1 MVSVSTDQ
9 SAKMSMLFKNA
20 SDATSPTPTDE
31 SLSMDVRRV
40 MRHVG
45 STVTIITTENDQP
58 FGMVAT
64 AMMSLS
70 LEPPALAI
78 AINHSAS
85 ICEPLFKRQAFCVN
99 VLSRHDDDISRRFTK
114 LSGSAR
120 FSAGSWS
127 ADEFGIFRKIPFLA
141 TAQATLFCTVQ
152 QSMDSGTHSLIVGSI
167 IRAIDGAAD
176 DPLLYCDG
184 GYGKFAKSRQST
196 PIALDDRLSLC
207 KS

>member
-1 MVSVSTDQ
+1 MSTPFQ
-9 SAKMSMLFKNA
+9 TPSAALSHTQP
-20 SDATSPTPTDE
+20 DD

-45 STVTIITTENDQP
+45 STVTIITTENGQP

-70 LEPPALAI
+70 LDPPALAI

-85 ICEPLFKRQAFCVN
+85 ICEPLLKRQAFCVN

-114 LSGSAR
+114 LSGAAR

-127 ADEFGIFRKIPFLA
+127 ADESGAFKNIPFLA

-167 IRAIDGAAD
+167 LRAIDGAVD

-184 GYGKFAKSRQST
+184 GYGKFAKSGQGT

>member
-1 MVSVSTDQ
+1 MNMPFQRTPASTPQ
-9 SAKMSMLFKNA
+9 TQAGEPL
-20 SDATSPTPTDE
+20 P
-31 SLSMDVRRV
+31 LDVRRV

-45 STVTIITTENDQP
+45 STVTIITTDNGKP

-78 AINHSAS
+78 GINHSAS
-85 ICEPLFKRQAFCVN
+85 VCGPLLERQAFCVN
-99 VLSRHDDDISRRFTK
+99 ILSRHDDDISRRFTK
-114 LSGSAR
+114 LSGAAR
-120 FSAGSWS
+120 FSAGNWS
-127 ADEFGIFRKIPFLA
+127 ADESGIFRGIPFLA
-141 TAQATLFCTVQ
+141 TAQAALFCTVQ
-152 QSMDSGTHSLIVGSI
+152 QSIDSGTHSLIVGSI
-167 IRAIDGAAD
+167 LRAIDSSVD

-184 GYGKFAKSRQST
+184 GYGQFIKADQST